1 MHHIE
6 IKINQVIFKNLPSNP
21 QWVGSFYEKLTEY
34 GIWDA
39 DEFWKLHF
47 DLVQVAKRDNYS
59 ESIDRE
65 LALAV
70 ITLYS
75 KINNLIFSHYNKN
88 DIFKISNLTSDELF
102 AFQERFEHSIIGF
115 FSGDVIAESSYD
127 LTNPIL
133 AK

>member
-1 MHHIE
+1 MS
-6 IKINQVIFKNLPSNP
+6 QLIFKNLPGNP
-21 QWVGSFYEKLTEY
+21 EWEGSFCEKLTEY

-70 ITLYS
+70 VTLYS
-75 KINNLIFSHYNKN
+75 KITNLISSHYNKN
-88 DIFKISNLTSDELF
+88 DIFKISNLTPDELL
-102 AFQERFEHSIIGF
+102 AYKERFDHSIIGV
-115 FSGDVIAESSYD
+115 FSGEVIAESSYD
-127 LTNPIL
+127 LTNPMIVN
-133 AK
+133 A